1 MVNFMKILHVAHF
14 FYPCLS
20 AGGVVN
26 ASYQIASNQSKDN
39 DVKVISSD
47 SCKERLKFPNGRYDV
62 DVNGIKVDYFR
73 NLSNGFKLKTMLDT
87 PLGAPFKIRKDI
99 KDYDIVHIHEHRQTL
114 AILASYF
121 ARKNNIPYIVQAH
134 GSVLPFFQ
142 KEGLKNLFDKVFG
155 FKILHNA
162 SCVFALTEVEK
173 EQYLKMG
180 VDEDKIEIV
189 PLGINLEE
197 YENLPAYGKFRSK
210 FNIDENDK
218 LILFVGRIH
227 EIKGLGLL
235 IDAFNDLVNQDSEE
249 NSLEGN
255 SEDNNEDNNEDNGY
269 SIKLAIV
276 GPDDGYLTE
285 LEDKIEEY
293 SLEENVIITGPLY
306 NEEKQEALVDCDL
319 FVMPSKYES
328 FTTSG
333 LEAMACSKPLVLTKN
348 NHIHDWVD
356 GNVGLACE
364 DNKDSLRESIEKILF
379 DEELSLIFA
388 RNGQKLIK
396 EKYNWDIINNQILEI
411 YNRYL

>member
-1 MVNFMKILHVAHF
+1 MKILHVAHF

-26 ASYQIASNQSKDN
+26 ASYQIAPNQSKDN

-87 PLGAPFKIRKDI
+87 PLAAPFKIRKDI

-142 KEGLKNLFDKVFG
+142 KEGLKNIFDKVFG

-180 VDEDKIEIV
+180 IDEDKIEIV

-197 YENLPAYGKFRSK
+197 YEDLPSFGRFRSK
-210 FNIDENDK
+210 FNIGESDK

-227 EIKGLGLL
+227 EIKGLDLL
-235 IDAFNDLVNQDSEE
+235 IDAFNDLINQ
-249 NSLEGN
+249 NSLEN
-255 SEDNNEDNNEDNGY
+255 IDCPN
-269 SIKLAIV
+269 IKLAIV

-285 LEDKIEEY
+285 LEDKIKEY

-306 NEEKQEALVDCDL
+306 NDEKQEALVDCDL

-388 RNGQKLIK
+388 KNGRKLIK

-411 YNRYL
+411 YNKIL

>member
-1 MVNFMKILHVAHF
+1 MVDFMKILHVAHF

-26 ASYQIASNQSKDN
+26 ASYQIASKQGKDD

-62 DVNGIKVDYFR
+62 DVDGIKVDYFK

-87 PLGAPFKIRKDI
+87 PLAAPFKIRKDI

-114 AILASYF
+114 AIIASYF

-210 FNIDENDK
+210 FNIGENDK

-227 EIKGLGLL
+227 EIKGLDLL
-235 IDAFNDLVNQDSEE
+235 LDAFNDLIVQSNEK
-249 NSLEGN
+249 NSLEN
-255 SEDNNEDNNEDNGY
+255 IDCS

-276 GPDDGYLTE
+276 GPDDGYLVK
-285 LEDKIEEY
+285 LEEKVKEY
-293 SLEENVIITGPLY
+293 SLEENVIIAGPLY
-306 NEEKQEALVDCDL
+306 KEEKQEALVDCDV

-364 DNKDSLRESIEKILF
+364 DNKDSLREAIGKVLF
-379 DEELSLIFA
+379 DEELSQIFA
-388 RNGQKLIK
+388 ENGNKLIK
-396 EKYNWDIINNQILEI
+396 EKYNWDIINDQILEI
-411 YNRYL
+411 YNKYL

>member
-1 MVNFMKILHVAHF
+1 MKILHVAHF

-26 ASYQIASNQSKDN
+26 ASYQIASKQSKDN

-62 DVNGIKVDYFR
+62 DVDGIKVDYFR

-87 PLGAPFKIRKDI
+87 PLSAPFKIRKDI

-155 FKILHNA
+155 FNILHNA

-197 YENLPAYGKFRSK
+197 YENLPSFGRFRSK

-235 IDAFNDLVNQDSEE
+235 IDAFNDLINQDSEE
-249 NSLEGN
+249 NNLEYD
-255 SEDNNEDNNEDNGY
+255 SEDNGY

-276 GPDDGYLTE
+276 GPDDGYLNE
-285 LEDKIEEY
+285 LEDKIKEY

-388 RNGQKLIK
+388 RNAQKLIK

>member
-1 MVNFMKILHVAHF
+1 MVDFMKILHVAHF

-26 ASYQIASNQSKDN
+26 ASYQIASKQGKGD

-62 DVNGIKVDYFR
+62 DVDGIKVDYFK

-87 PLGAPFKIRKDI
+87 PLAAPFKIRKDI

-114 AILASYF
+114 AIIASYF

-210 FNIDENDK
+210 FNIGENDK

-227 EIKGLGLL
+227 EIKGLDLL
-235 IDAFNDLVNQDSEE
+235 LDAFNDLIVQSNEK
-249 NSLEGN
+249 NSLEN
-255 SEDNNEDNNEDNGY
+255 IDCS

-276 GPDDGYLTE
+276 GPDDGYLVK
-285 LEDKIEEY
+285 LEEKVKEY

-306 NEEKQEALVDCDL
+306 KEEKQEALVDCDL
-319 FVMPSKYES
+319 FVIPSKYES

-356 GNVGLACE
+356 GNVGIACE
-364 DNKDSLRESIEKILF
+364 DNKDSLREAIEKVLF
-379 DEELSLIFA
+379 DEELSQIFA
-388 RNGQKLIK
+388 ENGNKLIK
-396 EKYNWDIINNQILEI
+396 EKYNWDIINDQILEI
-411 YNRYL
+411 YNKYLIF

>member
-1 MVNFMKILHVAHF
+1 MKILHVAHF

-87 PLGAPFKIRKDI
+87 PLAAPFKIRKDI

-142 KEGLKNLFDKVFG
+142 KEGLKNIFDKVFG

-180 VDEDKIEIV
+180 IDEDKIEIV

-197 YENLPAYGKFRSK
+197 YEDLPSFGRFRSK
-210 FNIDENDK
+210 FNIGESDK

-235 IDAFNDLVNQDSEE
+235 IDAFNDLINQ
-249 NSLEGN
+249 NSLEN
-255 SEDNNEDNNEDNGY
+255 IDCPN
-269 SIKLAIV
+269 IKLAIV

-285 LEDKIEEY
+285 LENKIKEY

-306 NEEKQEALVDCDL
+306 NDEKQEALVDCDL

-364 DNKDSLRESIEKILF
+364 DNRDSLRESIEKILF

-388 RNGQKLIK
+388 ENGRKLIK

-411 YNRYL
+411 YNKIL

>member
-1 MVNFMKILHVAHF
+1 MKILHVAHF
-14 FYPCLS
+14 FIPCLS

-26 ASYQIASNQSKDN
+26 ASYQIASKQAEDN
-39 DVKVISSD
+39 DVKVLSTD
-47 SCKERLKFPNGRYDV
+47 SCKERLKFPDGRYDV
-62 DVNGIKVDYFR
+62 DVDGIRVDYFK
-73 NLSNGFKLKTMLDT
+73 NLSNRFKMATMLDT
-87 PLGAPFKIRKDI
+87 PFSAPFRIRKEI
-99 KDYDIVHIHEHRQTL
+99 KDYEIVHIHEHRQTL
-114 AILASYF
+114 AIIASHF

-162 SCVFALTEVEK
+162 ACVFALTEVEK

-180 VDEDKIEIV
+180 VGEDKIEVV

-197 YENLPAYGKFRSK
+197 YENLPDYGRFRSK
-210 FNIDENDK
+210 FNISDDDK

-227 EIKGLGLL
+227 EIKGLDLL
-235 IDAFNDLVNQDSEE
+235 IDSFNDLIGLNE
-249 NSLEGN
+249 NK
-255 SEDNNEDNNEDNGY
+255 D
-269 SIKLAIV
+269 IKLAIV

-285 LEDKIEEY
+285 LEDKIRMY
-293 SLEENVIITGPLY
+293 SLEDNVIVTGPLY
-306 NEEKQEALVDCDL
+306 KEEKQEALVDCDL

-356 GNVGLACE
+356 GNCGLAC
-364 DNKDSLRESIEKILF
+364 DDDKDSLREAIEKLLF
-379 DEELSLIFA
+379 DEDLSKTYGE
-388 RNGQKLIK
+388 NGKRLIK
-396 EKYNWDIINNQILEI
+396 ERYDWDIINKQILDI
-411 YNRYL
+411 YEKLLGLS

>member
-1 MVNFMKILHVAHF
+1 MKILHVAHF
-14 FYPCLS
+14 FIPCLS

-26 ASYQIASNQSKDN
+26 ASYQIASKQAEDN
-39 DVKVISSD
+39 DVKVLSTD
-47 SCKERLKFPNGRYDV
+47 SCKERLKFPDGRYDV
-62 DVNGIKVDYFR
+62 DVDGIMVDYFK
-73 NLSNGFKLKTMLDT
+73 NLSNRFKMATMLDT
-87 PLGAPFKIRKDI
+87 PFSAPFRIRKEI
-99 KDYDIVHIHEHRQTL
+99 KDYEIVHIHEHRQTL
-114 AILASYF
+114 AIIASHF

-162 SCVFALTEVEK
+162 ACVFALTEVEK

-180 VDEDKIEIV
+180 VDEDKIEVV

-197 YENLPAYGKFRSK
+197 YENLPDYGRFRSK
-210 FNIDENDK
+210 FNISDDDN

-227 EIKGLGLL
+227 EIKGLDLL
-235 IDAFNDLVNQDSEE
+235 IDSFNDLIGLNE
-249 NSLEGN
+249 NKN
-255 SEDNNEDNNEDNGY
+255 
-269 SIKLAIV
+269 IKLAIV

-285 LEDKIEEY
+285 LEDKIRMY
-293 SLEENVIITGPLY
+293 SLEDNVIVTGPLY
-306 NEEKQEALVDCDL
+306 KEEKQEALVDCDL

-356 GNVGLACE
+356 GNCGLAC
-364 DNKDSLRESIEKILF
+364 DDDKDSLREAIEKLLF
-379 DEELSLIFA
+379 DEDLSKTYGE
-388 RNGQKLIK
+388 NGKRLIK
-396 EKYNWDIINNQILEI
+396 ERYDWDIINKQILDI
-411 YNRYL
+411 YEKLLGLS

>member
-1 MVNFMKILHVAHF
+1 MKILHVAHF

-26 ASYQIASNQSKDN
+26 ASYQIASKQREDN
-39 DVKVISSD
+39 DVKVLSTD

-62 DVNGIKVDYFR
+62 DVDGIKVDYFK
-73 NLSNGFKLKTMLDT
+73 NLSNRFKMATMLDT
-87 PLGAPFKIRKDI
+87 PLFSSFRIRKEI
-99 KDYDIVHIHEHRQTL
+99 GNYEIVHIHEHRQTL
-114 AILASYF
+114 AIIVSHF

-155 FKILHNA
+155 FRILHNA
-162 SCVFALTEVEK
+162 DCVFALTEVERK
-173 EQYLKMG
+173 QYLEMG
-180 VDEDKIEIV
+180 IDEEKIEIV

-197 YENLPAYGKFRSK
+197 YENLPDFGRFRSK
-210 FNIDENDK
+210 FSIDDKDK

-227 EIKGLGLL
+227 EIKGLDLL
-235 IDAFNDLVNQDSEE
+235 IDSFNDLIH
-249 NSLEGN
+249 L
-255 SEDNNEDNNEDNGY
+255 NEYER
-269 SIKLAIV
+269 IKLAIV
-276 GPDDGYLTE
+276 GPDDGYLNE
-285 LEDKIEEY
+285 LEEKIKTY
-293 SLEENVIITGPLY
+293 SLDEKVIITGPLY

-356 GNVGLACE
+356 GNCGIAC
-364 DNKDSLRESIEKILF
+364 DDDKDSLRSAIEELLF
-379 DEELSLIFA
+379 DEDLSRTYGENGRELIDH
-388 RNGQKLIK
+388 
-396 EKYNWDIINNQILEI
+396 KYNWNIINKQILDI
-411 YNRYL
+411 YNRFL

>member
-1 MVNFMKILHVAHF
+1 MKILHVAHF

-62 DVNGIKVDYFR
+62 DVDGIKVDYFR
-73 NLSNGFKLKTMLDT
+73 NLSNGFKIKTMLDT
-87 PLGAPFKIRKDI
+87 PLGAPFKIRKEI
-99 KDYDIVHIHEHRQTL
+99 KEYDIVHIHEHRQTL

-197 YENLPAYGKFRSK
+197 YENLPSFGEFRSK

-235 IDAFNDLVNQDSEE
+235 IDAFNDLINQNTEN
-249 NSLEGN
+249 NSLEDN
-255 SEDNNEDNNEDNGY
+255 SY

-285 LEDKIEEY
+285 LEDKIKEY

-388 RNGQKLIK
+388 ENGRKLIK
-396 EKYNWDIINNQILEI
+396 EKYNWNIINNQILEI
-411 YNRYL
+411 YNKIL

>member
-1 MVNFMKILHVAHF
+1 MKILHVAHF

-62 DVNGIKVDYFR
+62 DVDGIKVDYFK

-87 PLGAPFKIRKDI
+87 PLAAPFKIRKDI

-114 AILASYF
+114 AIIASYF

-142 KEGLKNLFDKVFG
+142 KEVLKNLFDKVFG

-180 VDEDKIEIV
+180 VDEERIEIV

-197 YENLPAYGKFRSK
+197 YENLPSFGKFRSK
-210 FNIDENDK
+210 FNIAENDK

-235 IDAFNDLVNQDSEE
+235 IDAFNDLINQNYEK
-249 NSLEGN
+249 NSLEDTG
-255 SEDNNEDNNEDNGY
+255 GH

-285 LEDKIEEY
+285 LEDKIKEY

-306 NEEKQEALVDCDL
+306 KEEKQEALVDCDL

-364 DNKDSLRESIEKILF
+364 DNKDSLREAIEKVLF
-379 DEELSLIFA
+379 DEELSQIFA
-388 RNGQKLIK
+388 ENGRKLIN
-396 EKYNWDIINNQILEI
+396 EKYNWDIINDQILEI
-411 YNRYL
+411 YRKFL

>member
-26 ASYQIASNQSKDN
+26 ASYQIASKQCNDN

-62 DVNGIKVDYFR
+62 DVDGIKVDYFR
-73 NLSNGFKLKTMLDT
+73 NLSNKFKLKTMLDT
-87 PLGAPFKIRKDI
+87 PLAAPFKIRKDI
-99 KDYDIVHIHEHRQTL
+99 KGYDIVHIHEHRQTL
-114 AILASYF
+114 AFFTSYF
-121 ARKNNIPYIVQAH
+121 ARKNNIPYVVQAH

-173 EQYLKMG
+173 EQYLKRG

-189 PLGINLEE
+189 PLGINLDE
-197 YENLPAYGKFRSK
+197 YENLPDYGKFRSK
-210 FNIDENDK
+210 FNIGENDK

-235 IDAFNDLVNQDSEE
+235 IDSFNDLINQHNE
-249 NSLEGN
+249 NHSLEDI
-255 SEDNNEDNNEDNGY
+255 SSS

-276 GPDDGYLTE
+276 GPDDGYLVK
-285 LEDKIEEY
+285 LEDKIKEY
-293 SLEENVIITGPLY
+293 SLEDNVIITGPLY
-306 NEEKQEALVDCDL
+306 KEEKQEALVDCDL

-356 GNVGLACE
+356 GNVGLACD
-364 DNKDSLRESIEKILF
+364 DNKDSLREAIEKVLF
-379 DEELSLIFA
+379 DEDLSLIFA

-396 EKYNWDIINNQILEI
+396 EKYNWDIINDQILEI

>member
-26 ASYQIASNQSKDN
+26 ASYQIASKQGKDD

-62 DVNGIKVDYFR
+62 DVDGIKVDYFK

-87 PLGAPFKIRKDI
+87 PLAAPFKIRKDI

-114 AILASYF
+114 AIIASYF

-210 FNIDENDK
+210 FNIGENDK

-227 EIKGLGLL
+227 EIKGLDLL
-235 IDAFNDLVNQDSEE
+235 LDAFNDLIVQSNEK
-249 NSLEGN
+249 NSLEN
-255 SEDNNEDNNEDNGY
+255 IDCS

-276 GPDDGYLTE
+276 GPDDGYLVK
-285 LEDKIEEY
+285 LEEKVKEY

-306 NEEKQEALVDCDL
+306 KEEKQEALVDCDL
-319 FVMPSKYES
+319 FVIPSKYES

-356 GNVGLACE
+356 GNVGIACE
-364 DNKDSLRESIEKILF
+364 DNKDSLREAIEKVLF
-379 DEELSLIFA
+379 DEELSQIFA
-388 RNGQKLIK
+388 ENGNKLIK
-396 EKYNWDIINNQILEI
+396 EKYNWDIINDQILEI
-411 YNRYL
+411 YNKYLIF

>member
-1 MVNFMKILHVAHF
+1 MKILHVAHF
-14 FYPCLS
+14 FIPCLS

-26 ASYQIASNQSKDN
+26 ASYQIASKQAEDN
-39 DVKVISSD
+39 DVKVLSTD
-47 SCKERLKFPNGRYDV
+47 SCKERLKFPDGRYDV
-62 DVNGIKVDYFR
+62 DVDGIMVDYFK
-73 NLSNGFKLKTMLDT
+73 NLSNRFKMATMLDT
-87 PLGAPFKIRKDI
+87 PFSAPFRIRKEI
-99 KDYDIVHIHEHRQTL
+99 KDYEIVHIHEHRQTL
-114 AILASYF
+114 AIIASHF

-197 YENLPAYGKFRSK
+197 YENLPDYGRFRSK
-210 FNIDENDK
+210 FNISDDDK

-227 EIKGLGLL
+227 EIKGLDLL
-235 IDAFNDLVNQDSEE
+235 IDSFNDLIDLNE
-249 NSLEGN
+249 NKN
-255 SEDNNEDNNEDNGY
+255 
-269 SIKLAIV
+269 IKLAIV
-276 GPDDGYLTE
+276 GPDDGYLAE
-285 LEDKIEEY
+285 LEDKIRAY
-293 SLEENVIITGPLY
+293 SLDDNLIVTGPLY
-306 NEEKQEALVDCDL
+306 KEEKQEALVDCDL

-333 LEAMACSKPLVLTKN
+333 LEAMACSNPLVLTKN

-356 GNVGLACE
+356 GNCGLAC
-364 DNKDSLRESIEKILF
+364 DDDKDSLRSAIEKLLF
-379 DEELSLIFA
+379 DEGLSNTYGE
-388 RNGQKLIK
+388 NGKRLIK
-396 EKYNWDIINNQILEI
+396 EKYNWDMINKQILEI
-411 YNRYL
+411 YEKLL

>member
-1 MVNFMKILHVAHF
+1 M
-14 FYPCLS
+14 
-20 AGGVVN
+20 VN
-26 ASYQIASNQSKDN
+26 ASYQIASNQSKGN

-235 IDAFNDLVNQDSEE
+235 IDAFNDLINQDSEE

-255 SEDNNEDNNEDNGY
+255 SEDNGH

-285 LEDKIEEY
+285 LEDKIKEY

>member
-1 MVNFMKILHVAHF
+1 MVDFMKILHVAHF

-26 ASYQIASNQSKDN
+26 ASYQIASKQGKDD

-62 DVNGIKVDYFR
+62 DVDGIKVDYFK

-87 PLGAPFKIRKDI
+87 PLAAPFKIRKDI

-114 AILASYF
+114 AIIASYF

-210 FNIDENDK
+210 FNIGENDK

-227 EIKGLGLL
+227 EIKGLDLL
-235 IDAFNDLVNQDSEE
+235 LDAFNDLIVQSNEK
-249 NSLEGN
+249 NSLEN
-255 SEDNNEDNNEDNGY
+255 IDCS

-276 GPDDGYLTE
+276 GPDDGYLVK
-285 LEDKIEEY
+285 LEEKVKEY

-306 NEEKQEALVDCDL
+306 KEEKQEALVDCDL
-319 FVMPSKYES
+319 FVIPSKYES

-356 GNVGLACE
+356 GNVGIACE
-364 DNKDSLRESIEKILF
+364 DNKDSLREAIEKVLF
-379 DEELSLIFA
+379 DEELYKIFA
-388 RNGQKLIK
+388 ENGNKLIK
-396 EKYNWDIINNQILEI
+396 EKYN
-411 YNRYL
+411 

>member
-26 ASYQIASNQSKDN
+26 ASYQIASKQSRDN
-39 DVKVISSD
+39 EVKVFSSD

-62 DVNGIKVDYFR
+62 DVNGIKVDYFK
-73 NLSNGFKLKTMLDT
+73 NLSNRFKLATMLDT
-87 PLGAPFKIRKDI
+87 PLAAPFKIRNDI
-99 KDYDIVHIHEHRQTL
+99 RNYDIIHIHEHRQTL
-114 AILASYF
+114 AIFVSCYAS
-121 ARKNNIPYIVQAH
+121 KNNIPYIVQAH

-142 KEGLKNLFDKVFG
+142 KESLKNLFDKVFG
-155 FKILHNA
+155 FRILHNA
-162 SCVFALTEVEK
+162 ACVFALTEVEK

-197 YENLPAYGKFRSK
+197 YQNLPSFGMFRSK
-210 FNIDENDK
+210 FNIGYDDK
-218 LILFVGRIH
+218 LILFVGRLH
-227 EIKGLGLL
+227 EIKGLDLL
-235 IDAFNDLVNQDSEE
+235 IEAFNDLINKHDNLGDLDDSR
-249 NSLEGN
+249 
-255 SEDNNEDNNEDNGY
+255 

-276 GPDDGYLTE
+276 GPDDGYLSK
-285 LEDKIEEY
+285 LEEKIKEY

-306 NEEKQEALVDCDL
+306 KEEKQEALVDCDL

-356 GNVGLACE
+356 GNVGIAC
-364 DNKDSLRESIEKILF
+364 DDDKVSLREAILKILS
-379 DEELSLIFA
+379 DEDLALTFGE
-388 RNGQKLIK
+388 NGKKLIQ
-396 EKYNWDIINNQILEI
+396 EKYNWDMINDQILDI
-411 YNRYL
+411 YKKFL

>member
-1 MVNFMKILHVAHF
+1 MKILHVAHF
-14 FYPCLS
+14 FIPCLS

-26 ASYQIASNQSKDN
+26 ASYQIASKQAEDN
-39 DVKVISSD
+39 DVKVLSTD
-47 SCKERLKFPNGRYDV
+47 SCKERLKFPDGRYDV
-62 DVNGIKVDYFR
+62 DVDGIMVDYFK
-73 NLSNGFKLKTMLDT
+73 NLSNRFKMATMLDT
-87 PLGAPFKIRKDI
+87 PFSAPFRIRKEI
-99 KDYDIVHIHEHRQTL
+99 KDYEIVHIHEHRQTL
-114 AILASYF
+114 AIIASHF

-162 SCVFALTEVEK
+162 ACVFALTEVEK

-197 YENLPAYGKFRSK
+197 YENLPDYGRFRSK
-210 FNIDENDK
+210 FNISDDDN

-227 EIKGLGLL
+227 EIKGLDLL
-235 IDAFNDLVNQDSEE
+235 IDSFNDLIGLNE
-249 NSLEGN
+249 NKN
-255 SEDNNEDNNEDNGY
+255 
-269 SIKLAIV
+269 IKLAIV

-285 LEDKIEEY
+285 LEDKIRMY
-293 SLEENVIITGPLY
+293 SLEDNVIVTGPLY
-306 NEEKQEALVDCDL
+306 KEEKQEALVDCDL

-356 GNVGLACE
+356 GNCGLAC
-364 DNKDSLRESIEKILF
+364 DDDKDSLREAIEKLLF
-379 DEELSLIFA
+379 DEDLSKTYGE
-388 RNGQKLIK
+388 NGKRLIK
-396 EKYNWDIINNQILEI
+396 ERYDWDIINKQILDI
-411 YNRYL
+411 YEKLLGLS

>member
-1 MVNFMKILHVAHF
+1 MKILHVAHF
-14 FYPCLS
+14 FIPCLS

-26 ASYQIASNQSKDN
+26 ASYQIASKQAEDN
-39 DVKVISSD
+39 DVKVLSTD
-47 SCKERLKFPNGRYDV
+47 SCKERLKFPDGRYDV
-62 DVNGIKVDYFR
+62 DVDGIRVDYFK
-73 NLSNGFKLKTMLDT
+73 NLSNRFKMATMLDT
-87 PLGAPFKIRKDI
+87 PFSAPFRIRKEI
-99 KDYDIVHIHEHRQTL
+99 TDYEIVHIHEHRQTL
-114 AILASYF
+114 AIIASHF

-162 SCVFALTEVEK
+162 ACVFALTEVEK

-197 YENLPAYGKFRSK
+197 YENLPDYGRFRSK
-210 FNIDENDK
+210 FNISDDDN

-227 EIKGLGLL
+227 EIKGLDLL
-235 IDAFNDLVNQDSEE
+235 IDSFNDLIGLNE
-249 NSLEGN
+249 NKN
-255 SEDNNEDNNEDNGY
+255 
-269 SIKLAIV
+269 IKLAIV

-285 LEDKIEEY
+285 LEDKIRMY
-293 SLEENVIITGPLY
+293 SLEDNVIVTGPLY
-306 NEEKQEALVDCDL
+306 KEEKQEALVDCDL

-333 LEAMACSKPLVLTKN
+333 LEAMACSKPLLLTKN

-356 GNVGLACE
+356 ENCGLAC
-364 DNKDSLRESIEKILF
+364 DDDKDSLRSAIEKLLF
-379 DEELSLIFA
+379 DEDLSKTYGE
-388 RNGQKLIK
+388 NGKRLIK
-396 EKYNWDIINNQILEI
+396 ERYDWDIINKQILDI
-411 YNRYL
+411 YEKLLGLS

>member
-62 DVNGIKVDYFR
+62 DVDGIKVDYFK

-87 PLGAPFKIRKDI
+87 PLAAPFKIRKDI

-114 AILASYF
+114 AIIASYF

-180 VDEDKIEIV
+180 VDEERIEIV

-197 YENLPAYGKFRSK
+197 YENLPSFGKFRSK
-210 FNIDENDK
+210 FNIAENDK

-235 IDAFNDLVNQDSEE
+235 IDAFNDLINQNYEK
-249 NSLEGN
+249 NSLEDTG
-255 SEDNNEDNNEDNGY
+255 GH

-285 LEDKIEEY
+285 LEDKIKEY

-306 NEEKQEALVDCDL
+306 KEEKQEALVDCDL

-364 DNKDSLRESIEKILF
+364 DNKDSLREEIEKVLF
-379 DEELSLIFA
+379 DEELSQIFA
-388 RNGQKLIK
+388 ENGRKLIN
-396 EKYNWDIINNQILEI
+396 EKYNWDIINDQILEI
-411 YNRYL
+411 YRKFL

>member
-62 DVNGIKVDYFR
+62 DVDGIKVDYFK
-73 NLSNGFKLKTMLDT
+73 NLSNECKLKTMLDT
-87 PLGAPFKIRKDI
+87 PLAAPFKIRKDI

-114 AILASYF
+114 AIIASYF

-180 VDEDKIEIV
+180 VDEERIEIV

-197 YENLPAYGKFRSK
+197 YENLPSFGKFRSK
-210 FNIDENDK
+210 FNIAENDK

-235 IDAFNDLVNQDSEE
+235 IDAFNDLINQNYEK
-249 NSLEGN
+249 NSLEDTG
-255 SEDNNEDNNEDNGY
+255 GH

-285 LEDKIEEY
+285 LEDKIKEY

-306 NEEKQEALVDCDL
+306 KEEKQEALVDCDL

-364 DNKDSLRESIEKILF
+364 DNKDSLREAIEKVLF
-379 DEELSLIFA
+379 DEELSQIFA
-388 RNGQKLIK
+388 ENGRKLIN
-396 EKYNWDIINNQILEI
+396 EKYNWDIINDQILEI
-411 YNRYL
+411 YRKFL

>member
-1 MVNFMKILHVAHF
+1 ML
-14 FYPCLS
+14 
-20 AGGVVN
+20 
-26 ASYQIASNQSKDN
+26 
-39 DVKVISSD
+39 
-47 SCKERLKFPNGRYDV
+47 ERLKFPNGRYDV
-62 DVNGIKVDYFR
+62 DVDGIKVDYFK

-87 PLGAPFKIRKDI
+87 PLAAPFKIRKDI

-114 AILASYF
+114 AIIASYF

-210 FNIDENDK
+210 FNIGENDK

-227 EIKGLGLL
+227 EIKGLDLL
-235 IDAFNDLVNQDSEE
+235 LDAFNDLIVQSNEK
-249 NSLEGN
+249 NSLEN
-255 SEDNNEDNNEDNGY
+255 IDCS

-276 GPDDGYLTE
+276 GPDDGYLVK
-285 LEDKIEEY
+285 LEEKVKEY
-293 SLEENVIITGPLY
+293 SLEENVIIAGPLY
-306 NEEKQEALVDCDL
+306 KEEKQEALVDCDV

-364 DNKDSLRESIEKILF
+364 DNKDSLREAIEKVLF
-379 DEELSLIFA
+379 DEELSQIFA
-388 RNGQKLIK
+388 ENGNKLIK
-396 EKYNWDIINNQILEI
+396 EKYNWDIINDQILEI
-411 YNRYL
+411 YNKYLIF

>member
-1 MVNFMKILHVAHF
+1 MVDFMKILHVAHF

-26 ASYQIASNQSKDN
+26 ASYQIASNQSKGN

-62 DVNGIKVDYFR
+62 DVDGIKVDYFR

-87 PLGAPFKIRKDI
+87 PLGASFKIRKDI

-255 SEDNNEDNNEDNGY
+255 GEDNGH

-364 DNKDSLRESIEKILF
+364 DNKDSLREAIGKVLF
-379 DEELSLIFA
+379 DEELSQIFA
-388 RNGQKLIK
+388 ENGNKLIK
-396 EKYNWDIINNQILEI
+396 EKYNWDIINDQILEI
-411 YNRYL
+411 YNKYLIF

>member
-1 MVNFMKILHVAHF
+1 MKILHVAHF
-14 FYPCLS
+14 FIPCLS

-26 ASYQIASNQSKDN
+26 ASYQIASKQAEDN
-39 DVKVISSD
+39 DVKVLSTD
-47 SCKERLKFPNGRYDV
+47 SCKERLKFPDGRYDV
-62 DVNGIKVDYFR
+62 DVDGIMVDYFK
-73 NLSNGFKLKTMLDT
+73 NLSNRFKMATMLDT
-87 PLGAPFKIRKDI
+87 PFSAPFRIRKEI
-99 KDYDIVHIHEHRQTL
+99 KDYEIVHIHEHRQTL
-114 AILASYF
+114 AIIASHF

-162 SCVFALTEVEK
+162 ACVFALTEVEK

-180 VDEDKIEIV
+180 VDEDKIEVV

-197 YENLPAYGKFRSK
+197 YENLPDYGRFRSK
-210 FNIDENDK
+210 FNISDDDK

-227 EIKGLGLL
+227 EIKGLDLL
-235 IDAFNDLVNQDSEE
+235 IDSFNDLIGLNE
-249 NSLEGN
+249 NKN
-255 SEDNNEDNNEDNGY
+255 
-269 SIKLAIV
+269 IKLAIV

-285 LEDKIEEY
+285 LEDKIRMY
-293 SLEENVIITGPLY
+293 SLEDNVIVTGPLY
-306 NEEKQEALVDCDL
+306 KEEKQEALVDCDL

-356 GNVGLACE
+356 GNCGLAC
-364 DNKDSLRESIEKILF
+364 DDDKDSLREAIEKLLF
-379 DEELSLIFA
+379 DEDLSKTYGE
-388 RNGQKLIK
+388 NGKRLIK
-396 EKYNWDIINNQILEI
+396 ERYDWDIINKQILDI
-411 YNRYL
+411 YEKLLGLS

>member
-1 MVNFMKILHVAHF
+1 MKILHVAHF

-62 DVNGIKVDYFR
+62 DVDGIKVDYFK

-87 PLGAPFKIRKDI
+87 PLAAPFKIRKDI

-114 AILASYF
+114 AIIASYF

-142 KEGLKNLFDKVFG
+142 KEVLKNLFDKVFG

-180 VDEDKIEIV
+180 VDEERIEIV

-197 YENLPAYGKFRSK
+197 YENLPSFGKFRSK
-210 FNIDENDK
+210 FNIAENDK

-235 IDAFNDLVNQDSEE
+235 IGAFNDLINKNYEK
-249 NSLEGN
+249 NSLEDTG
-255 SEDNNEDNNEDNGY
+255 GH

-285 LEDKIEEY
+285 LEDKIKEY

-306 NEEKQEALVDCDL
+306 KEEKQEALVDCDL

-364 DNKDSLRESIEKILF
+364 DNKDSLREAIEKVLF
-379 DEELSLIFA
+379 DEELSQIFA
-388 RNGQKLIK
+388 ENGRKLIN
-396 EKYNWDIINNQILEI
+396 EKYNWDIINDQILEI
-411 YNRYL
+411 YRKFL